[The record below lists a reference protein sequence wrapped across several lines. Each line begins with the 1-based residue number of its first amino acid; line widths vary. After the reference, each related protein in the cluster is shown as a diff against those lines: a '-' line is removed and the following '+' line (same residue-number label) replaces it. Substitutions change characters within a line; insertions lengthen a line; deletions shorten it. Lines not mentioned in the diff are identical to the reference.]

1 MVQASTQGDGLVRP
15 VIYAKW
21 REDKEPQKGY
31 SRELIS
37 VDTPKEFID
46 NLSGQ
51 PGYAADCHTFLDYF
65 EKVVKTR
72 GGDRFLGTRV
82 KLADV
87 DGKPAFGDYAW
98 RTYEEVAD
106 TAQKVARG
114 INKLGLA
121 VESEGDG

>member
-1 MVQASTQGDGLVRP
+1 MVQASSQGDGIVRP

-21 REDKEPQKGY
+21 REDKPAQKGY

-37 VDTPKEFID
+37 CDTPKQFID
-46 NLSGQ
+46 DLSGQ
-51 PGYAADCHTFLDYF
+51 PSYAADCHTYLDYF
-65 EKVVKTR
+65 EKTVNTR
-72 GGDRFLGTRV
+72 GDDRFLGTRV
-82 KLADV
+82 RLADV

-98 RTYEEVAD
+98 KTYEEVAQ

-121 VESEGDG
+121 VETEGDG